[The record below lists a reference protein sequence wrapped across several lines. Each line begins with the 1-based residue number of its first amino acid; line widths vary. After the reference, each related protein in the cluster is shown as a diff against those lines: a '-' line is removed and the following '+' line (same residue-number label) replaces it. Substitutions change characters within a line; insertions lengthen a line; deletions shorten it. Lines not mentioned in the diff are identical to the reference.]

1 MILPSS
7 GSAPLPHP
15 KMPDDIKAD
24 YLEARSVASVSP
36 RGAAALL
43 RLCIQKLCIH
53 LNQPGDNL
61 SRDIGELVKQGLPK
75 GVQQALDIVRV
86 TGNHAVHP
94 GQIDFDDKPEIA
106 NSLFKLVNLITEKMI
121 AEPAEV
127 AALYAGLPEDERQRI
142 ERRDGMSAS

>member
-1 MILPSS
+1 M
-7 GSAPLPHP
+7 
-15 KMPDDIKAD
+15 
-24 YLEARSVASVSP
+24 
-36 RGAAALL
+36 
-43 RLCIQKLCIH
+43 
-53 LNQPGDNL
+53 
-61 SRDIGELVKQGLPK
+61 KQGLPK

-94 GQIDFDDKPEIA
+94 GQIDFNDKPEIA